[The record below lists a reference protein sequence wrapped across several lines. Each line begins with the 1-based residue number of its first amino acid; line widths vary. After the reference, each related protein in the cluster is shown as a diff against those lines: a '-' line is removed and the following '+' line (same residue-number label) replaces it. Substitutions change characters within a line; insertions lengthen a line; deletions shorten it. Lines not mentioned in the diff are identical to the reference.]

1 MLTLISN
8 AIALVQL
15 AALAWIIY
23 ELRRSRYVHA
33 NGTAALRRTVE
44 RNGVANGH
52 NGLNGHGRN
61 GAPVVPPIP
70 VPVLPTAARM

>member
-33 NGTAALRRTVE
+33 NGTAQLRRIVE

-52 NGLNGHGRN
+52 NGHGRN